1 MSVPCLAVP
10 FIRPQ
15 SRRRSW
21 MPAVRSSP
29 SDALPTVLGN
39 RSRTLILRVSSYT
52 SMLIFPGP
60 EADPLARKVAS
71 STTCDTLHLTDVED
85 SCVLG
90 ASSSSTY
97 RSLHRRGRSSA
108 QQRSSRRRLWHVQS
122 PSRAPQ
128 EPREEEACCGS
139 KADRSATSRDVKSR
153 ITLARL

>member
-10 FIRPQ
+10 FNRAQ

-21 MPAVRSSP
+21 VPAVRSSP

-71 STTCDTLHLTDVED
+71 STACDTLHLADVED
-85 SCVLG
+85 YCALG
-90 ASSSSTY
+90 ASSSSIGHCTGAAVPLRSSGRADAACGMCSPHRALH
-97 RSLHRRGRSSA
+97 RSLASRTRAVGRKLSGPPPPEPSTVA
-108 QQRSSRRRLWHVQS
+108 S
-122 PSRAPQ
+122 P
-128 EPREEEACCGS
+128 PR
-139 KADRSATSRDVKSR
+139 V
-153 ITLARL
+153 

>member
-39 RSRTLILRVSSYT
+39 RSRTLILRVSSYP

-71 STTCDTLHLTDVED
+71 STACDTLHLTDVED
-85 SCVLG
+85 SCALG
-90 ASSSSTY
+90 ASSSSI
-97 RSLHRRGRSSA
+97 SHCKGAAVPLRSSGRA
-108 QQRSSRRRLWHVQS
+108 DAACGMCSPPRALHSS
-122 PSRAPQ
+122 
-128 EPREEEACCGS
+128 
-139 KADRSATSRDVKSR
+139 
-153 ITLARL
+153 LARRKLAVGRKLSGPPPPETSKVASPPRV